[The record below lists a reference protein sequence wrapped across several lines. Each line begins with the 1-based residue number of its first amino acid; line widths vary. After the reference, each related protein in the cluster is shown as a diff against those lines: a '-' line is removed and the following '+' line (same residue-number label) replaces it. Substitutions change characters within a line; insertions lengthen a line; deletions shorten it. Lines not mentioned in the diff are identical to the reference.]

1 MRSPGING
9 EGELRGQPANPGS
22 PGKWPLKRSVC
33 VCCYYFRVDFAVNNV
48 ASFSAN
54 VCKLATVCGAFLN
67 SCDQG
72 RARDFSLGARPNGRE
87 QGCSWRRGSNP
98 LPPSRRSGDQWA
110 PPAGFG
116 GTPTTRRFSTIF
128 STLPW
133 HYNIIVNCGLSCK
146 HWKQNPRAPL
156 VYVLCCDY
164 VLQTASCSVCFWFSS
179 A

>member
-33 VCCYYFRVDFAVNNV
+33 VLLLPPCRFCGKQCRLLLCQCVQT
-48 ASFSAN
+48 
-54 VCKLATVCGAFLN
+54 TVCGAFLN

-133 HYNIIVNCGLSCK
+133 HYNIVNCGLSCK
-146 HWKQNPRAPL
+146 HWKQDPRAPL
-156 VYVLCCDY
+156 VYALCCD
-164 VLQTASCSVCFWFSS
+164 
-179 A
+179 